1 MEESKMKKIS
11 ILTIASAFL
20 MLMAS
25 CQKSPVQNAKGDG
38 FLSFGEFS
46 LEVDEAVDT
55 KADPAGDNYSI
66 EITDADGTTVKTLTY
81 AQVKANGDMVTLPSG
96 VYTLVAKSLAGEV
109 PVASWENP
117 VYGTSKQF
125 IIKAGEVTQIG
136 NLTCT
141 LVQCKVTIS
150 YSDEFLAA
158 ITGPGATSVEV
169 TAGYPLEYTLGEDGV
184 YDQSAGYFAV
194 GEGNTM
200 TVVFKGKFE
209 GKNANM
215 TKTFTGIEARQWRQV
230 KFIKKKNEQGDAT
243 YDILINDLVSDE
255 VLNNAVDAE
264 EEIIGDDPDAP
275 KGDGG
280 ITLDFDYEAGC
291 DEELTDLNNMVI
303 VPVEVRDM
311 SIKLKATVPGGILKF
326 SVEVQSDNGNFN
338 NALDAAGGA
347 VIDLINPSA
356 ANDVIFQVVPFPH
369 GEDLL
374 GQTEVAFDLSAAQD
388 AIINYKGTHTFLMTV
403 VDQAFCTKKLP
414 VTMIVE

>member
-1 MEESKMKKIS
+1 
-11 ILTIASAFL
+11 
-20 MLMAS
+20 
-25 CQKSPVQNAKGDG
+25 
-38 FLSFGEFS
+38 
-46 LEVDEAVDT
+46 
-55 KADPAGDNYSI
+55 
-66 EITDADGTTVKTLTY
+66 
-81 AQVKANGDMVTLPSG
+81 
-96 VYTLVAKSLAGEV
+96 
-109 PVASWENP
+109 
-117 VYGTSKQF
+117 
-125 IIKAGEVTQIG
+125 
-136 NLTCT
+136 
-141 LVQCKVTIS
+141 
-150 YSDEFLAA
+150 
-158 ITGPGATSVEV
+158 
-169 TAGYPLEYTLGEDGV
+169 
-184 YDQSAGYFAV
+184 
-194 GEGNTM
+194 M

-243 YDILINDLVSDE
+243 FDILINDLVSDE

-264 EEIIGDDPDAP
+264 EEIIGVDPDAP

-326 SVEVQSDNGNFN
+326 SVEVQSDNGSFN

-388 AIINYKGTHTFLMTV
+388 AIINYKGTHTFLMTI

>member
-1 MEESKMKKIS
+1 MKK
-11 ILTIASAFL
+11 TIIFAAASAVL

-25 CQKSPVQNAKGDG
+25 CQKSPMQNSKGDG
-38 FLSFGEFS
+38 LLSFGEFS
-46 LEVDEAVDT
+46 LEVDEAVVT

-66 EITDADGTTVKTLTY
+66 EIIDADGMTVKTLTY
-81 AQVKANGDMVTLPSG
+81 AQVKADGDMVTLPAG

-117 VYGTSKQF
+117 VYGTSRQF
-125 IIKAGEVTQIG
+125 IIKAGEVTEIG
-136 NLTCT
+136 DLTCT

-150 YSDEFLAA
+150 YSDEFLAG
-158 ITGPGATSVEV
+158 ITGAGVTTVEV
-169 TAGYPLEYTLGEDGV
+169 TEGHPLEYVLNEDGT
-184 YDQSAGYFAV
+184 YNQSAGYFAV
-194 GEGNTM
+194 GEGSTM
-200 TVVFKGKFE
+200 TVEFKGNVG
-209 GKNANM
+209 GKTSKM
-215 TKTFTGIEARQWRQV
+215 TKTFSGIAPKQWRQV
-230 KFIKKKNEQGDAT
+230 KFIQKKNEQGNAT
-243 YDILINDLVSDE
+243 FDIVINDLVSDE
-255 VLNNAVDAE
+255 ILNNSVEAE
-264 EEIIGDDPDAP
+264 EEIIGEDPDAP

-280 ITLDFDYEAGC
+280 ISLDFDYEAGC
-291 DEELTDLNNMVI
+291 DEELTDLTNMVI

-326 SVEVQSDNGNFN
+326 SVEVQSDNTGFN

-356 ANDVIFQVVPFPH
+356 ANEIIFQVVPFPH
-369 GEDLL
+369 GAELL

-388 AIINYKGTHTFLMTV
+388 AIINYKGTHTFLMTI

>member
-1 MEESKMKKIS
+1 MKKIS

-66 EITDADGTTVKTLTY
+66 EIIDADGATVKTLTY

-194 GEGNTM
+194 NGNTM
-200 TVVFKGKFE
+200 EVVFSGNIE

-243 YDILINDLVSDE
+243 FDIVINDLVSDE
-255 VLNNAVDAE
+255 VLNNSVDVE
-264 EEIIGDDPDAP
+264 EEIIGEDPDAP

-280 ITLDFDYEAGC
+280 ISLDFDYEAGC
-291 DEELTDLNNMVI
+291 DEQLTDLNNMVI
-303 VPVEVRDM
+303 VPVSERDM
-311 SIKLKATVPGGILKF
+311 AIMLKATVPGGILKF
-326 SVEVQSDNGNFN
+326 SVDVQSDNSGFN
-338 NALDAAGGA
+338 NALDAAGGSH
-347 VIDLINPSA
+347 IDLINPSA
-356 ANDVIFQVVPFPH
+356 EAGIIFDVVPFPH
-369 GEDLL
+369 GADLL

-388 AIINYKGTHTFLMTV
+388 AIINYKGTHTFLMTI
-403 VDQAFCTKKLP
+403 VDQAFCTKKIP